1 MRADTRGTS
10 PGASLLS
17 EARKARTLPRA
28 ATDMKYSVGIS
39 GPARAP
45 RSPPRPHR
53 RDRDRPAL
61 PAPAQPRPAALGGPA
76 LTCGRRRSRTPPPR
90 APPRVAAAAAP
101 RPAAAA
107 AQLPACSR
115 RHAGPPRPA
124 PAASGGGA
132 TARRALGCAERG
144 QQRPRYFPLAPSL
157 SPPRPSAPLRHS
169 GGSVGG
175 AAVGARPAAPPRAG
189 GGPRLLSPRLRA
201 GRRRPR
207 SARPGGGRG
216 RAAARHRA
224 RGGELMINLRAIE
237 YLPKVAPR
245 VGFNLVG
252 GSVPPV

>member
-10 PGASLLS
+10 PGASLPS

-39 GPARAP
+39 GPARPP

-76 LTCGRRRSRTPPPR
+76 LTCGRRRSRTPPPPR

-144 QQRPRYFPLAPSL
+144 QQRPRYFPLARSLPLSSAPFRPSPSL
-157 SPPRPSAPLRHS
+157 R
-169 GGSVGG
+169 
-175 AAVGARPAAPPRAG
+175 
-189 GGPRLLSPRLRA
+189 RL
-201 GRRRPR
+201 
-207 SARPGGGRG
+207 GGRG
-216 RAAARHRA
+216 GGGGASCGASPGRRGPAPALPAAEGREAAAPQRSPRWREGPRRRSA
-224 RGGELMINLRAIE
+224 PCPGRG
-237 YLPKVAPR
+237 VDD
-245 VGFNLVG
+245 
-252 GSVPPV
+252 